1 MALIWY
7 EFQKVWRKGSFL
19 GLMFLILILNLFLL
33 WYFNRPAEED
43 AALSS
48 YKAVCREISGM
59 TEEEKM
65 DYISG
70 MEDTAL
76 KDELYGEIS
85 AVSGYEEY
93 LESVQETAAQ
103 LGGISIFQPG
113 EKEEDFVSRNIQKS
127 AADHAGMTSE
137 SIRWFPSKGVVMA
150 AESQITDLFLLL
162 SVFLFVGQLITEEK
176 TKGLF
181 AITRTTRLGTG
192 RDLAARLLALL
203 IHCGIAGIVLYGSNL
218 LFAWSAAGLG
228 DLSAA
233 LPSLAPYMQTSLE
246 ISVGEFLLL
255 GVLTK
260 IVCIF
265 AVGLF
270 LTACVIFASH
280 SFVPWLAGVGFL
292 GANGLLYALI
302 PSYSRLNLLK
312 YFSFFGILR
321 TDEVYGNYLN
331 LDLAGFPVSRMICTW
346 LVLAMGIMAGGAAA
360 SGLFCRGNR
369 HSVTKTNDFLQL
381 PFRFCDSL
389 LRHEGYKIL
398 IANRVLFILAAYA
411 VLIVWTDLG
420 KTYAPSAGEQYYQE
434 LMLSLEGE
442 LTGEKENIL
451 KSEQERFEE
460 ASVQIERIDNMAA
473 EGIISEDAA
482 DEQKEK
488 WYSQLVFYPWFERAL
503 EQYDH
508 ILAEGGV
515 FVYDTGYLYLSGQL
529 DSSFRLDLLLLSLC
543 FCLAFSNVMA
553 MEDSKGM
560 WGLLAAAWAG
570 RKKVIL
576 SKWLVCALISAIMTL
591 LPWICHFLS
600 VSRVYPMG
608 EMLAG
613 IRNIPQYR
621 DFSLDIPVFVFLLLT
636 VSVQMA
642 AVQILSFVIFCL
654 SGWRKNYFQTLF
666 LALLL
671 FAVPLALAEMG
682 LDVMQWF
689 SLWPVYGWPGAL

>member
-1 MALIWY
+1 MLIWY
-7 EFQKVWRKGSFL
+7 EFQKVWRRGSFL
-19 GLMFLILILNLFLL
+19 GLMLLILILNLFLL
-33 WYFNRPAEED
+33 WYFNRPAEEE
-43 AALSS
+43 AALSA
-48 YKAVCREISGM
+48 YKTVCREISGM
-59 TEEEKM
+59 TEEEKL

-70 MEDTAL
+70 LEDTEL
-76 KDELYGEIS
+76 KDELYEEIS
-85 AVSGYEEY
+85 AVSGYDEY

-103 LGGISIFQPG
+103 LGGISIFQTG
-113 EKEEDFVSRNIQKS
+113 EKEENFVSRNIQKS

-137 SIRWFPSKGVVMA
+137 NIRWFPSKGVVMA
-150 AESQITDLFLLL
+150 AESQVTDLFLLL

-176 TKGLF
+176 TKGFF

-192 RDLAARLLALL
+192 RDLTARILALL
-203 IHCGIAGIVLYGSNL
+203 IHCCIVSIVLYGSSL
-218 LFAWSAAGLG
+218 LFAWGTAGLG
-228 DLSAA
+228 DLTAA

-260 IVCIF
+260 TVCIF
-265 AVGLF
+265 AAGLF
-270 LTACVIFASH
+270 LTACAVFASH

-292 GANGLLYALI
+292 GANGLLYVLI
-302 PSYSRLNLLK
+302 PPYSRLNLLK
-312 YFSFFGILR
+312 YLSFFGVLR
-321 TDEVYGNYLN
+321 TDEIYGKYLN

-346 LVLAMGIMAGGAAA
+346 LVLAMGILAGCIAAF
-360 SGLFCRGNR
+360 GLYCKGNR
-369 HSVTKTNDFLQL
+369 HNVTKTIHFLQL

-398 IANRVLFILAAYA
+398 IANRVLFILAAFSA
-411 VLIVWTDLG
+411 LIAWTDLG
-420 KTYAPSAGEQYYQE
+420 KTYTPSAGEQYYQE

-451 KSEQERFEE
+451 ESEKERFAE
-460 ASVQIERIDNMAA
+460 ASAQIERIDSMAA
-473 EGIISEDAA
+473 EGTISEEAA

-488 WYSQLVFYPWFERAL
+488 WYSQLVFYPWFERVL
-503 EQYDH
+503 DQYDY
-508 ILAEGGV
+508 ISADGGV
-515 FVYDTGYLYLSGQL
+515 FVYDTGYLYLSGQM

-543 FCLAFSNVMA
+543 FSLAFSNVMA

-560 WGLLAAAWAG
+560 WGLLAASRAG
-570 RKKVIL
+570 RKRVML
-576 SKWLVCALISAIMTL
+576 SKWLVCVLASAIMTL

-600 VSRVYPMG
+600 ISRIFPMG

-621 DFSLDIPVFVFLLLT
+621 DFFLDMPIFVFLILA
-636 VSVQMA
+636 VSVKMA
-642 AVQILSFVIFCL
+642 AAQIMSFVILCL

-689 SLWPVYGWPGAL
+689 SLWPVYGWPGVL

>member
-1 MALIWY
+1 MLIWY

-19 GLMFLILILNLFLL
+19 GLMLLILILNLFLL
-33 WYFNRPAEED
+33 WYFNRPAEEE
-43 AALSS
+43 APLSS

-59 TEEEKM
+59 TEDEKL

-70 MEDTAL
+70 LGNPEL

-85 AVSGYEEY
+85 AVSGYDAY

-103 LGGISIFQPG
+103 LGGISIFQTG
-113 EKEEDFVSRNIQKS
+113 EKEENFASRNIQKS

-137 SIRWFPSKGVVMA
+137 NIRWFPSKGVVMA
-150 AESQITDLFLLL
+150 EESQVTDLFLLL

-203 IHCGIAGIVLYGSNL
+203 LHCCIISIVLYGSSL
-218 LFAWSAAGLG
+218 LFAWGTAGLG
-228 DLSAA
+228 DLTAA

-260 IVCIF
+260 TVCIF
-265 AVGLF
+265 AAGLF
-270 LTACVIFASH
+270 LTACAVFASH

-292 GANGLLYALI
+292 GVNGLLYVLI
-302 PSYSRLNLLK
+302 QSYSRLNLLK
-312 YFSFFGILR
+312 YLSFFGVLR
-321 TDEVYGNYLN
+321 TDEIYGNYLN

-346 LVLAMGIMAGGAAA
+346 LVLAMGILAGCIAAF
-360 SGLFCRGNR
+360 GLFCKGNR
-369 HSVTKTNDFLQL
+369 HNVTKTIHFLQF

-398 IANRVLFILAAYA
+398 VANRVLFILAAFA
-411 VLIVWTDLG
+411 ALIAWTDLG
-420 KTYAPSAGEQYYQE
+420 KTYTPSAGEQYYQE

-451 KSEQERFEE
+451 ESEKERFAE
-460 ASVQIERIDNMAA
+460 ASAQIERIDSMAG
-473 EGIISEDAA
+473 EGTISEEAA

-503 EQYDH
+503 DQYDY
-508 ILAEGGV
+508 ISGKGGV
-515 FVYDTGYLYLSGQL
+515 FVYDTGYLYLSGQM

-543 FCLAFSNVMA
+543 FSLAFSNVMA
-553 MEDSKGM
+553 LEDSKGM
-560 WGLLAAAWAG
+560 WGLLAASRAG

-576 SKWLVCALISAIMTL
+576 SKWLVCVLASAIMTL

-600 VSRVYPMG
+600 ISRVYPMG
-608 EMLAG
+608 EMLAD

-621 DFSLDIPVFVFLLLT
+621 DFFLDLPIFVFLILT
-636 VSVQMA
+636 VSVQIA
-642 AVQILSFVIFCL
+642 AAQMMSFVILCL